1 MFSDALNNVDM
12 KLSEYFAIE
21 RGAQARL
28 AKMLDVPAPLLS
40 AWASENPEKRRQV
53 PAERC
58 PLIERATNRAVLCE
72 DLRPDVAWEVLTGRP
87 VCACEV
93 VAHE

>member
-1 MFSDALNNVDM
+1 MFSVSLNNAVM
-12 KLSEYFAIE
+12 KLSEYFANE

-28 AKMLDVPAPLLS
+28 AKTLDVPAPLLS

-58 PLIERATNRAVLCE
+58 PLIERATNGAVLCE
-72 DLRPDVAWEVLTGRP
+72 DLRPDVAWGVLLGRA
-87 VCACEV
+87 VSAGGEG
-93 VAHE
+93 AHV

>member
-1 MFSDALNNVDM
+1 M

-28 AKMLDVPAPLLS
+28 AKMLEVPAPLLS
-40 AWASENPEKRRQV
+40 AWASGNPAKRRQV

-58 PLIERATNRAVLCE
+58 PLIERATKRAVLCE
-72 DLRPDVAWEVLTGRP
+72 DLRPDVAWEVLRAQSNVEGDGGH
-87 VCACEV
+87 V
-93 VAHE
+93 